1 MVSILEEGSFMKNY
15 SDKISSNEVKLI
27 EPNMHYDQRGWFYVA
42 YNADQFEK
50 KYDFIQDN
58 HSFSNEAGTL
68 RGLHYQ
74 LPPFE
79 QSKLIRVIAGSI
91 LDIVVDVRPESNTFL
106 EWQSF
111 LLNSEE
117 KKSLLI
123 PKGFAH
129 GFITLSDKTE
139 VYYKVD
145 EKYSPENEIT
155 INYDDP
161 SLMINWGNVN
171 IKSISKKDLSGISI
185 KEFKILLRAIK

>member
-1 MVSILEEGSFMKNY
+1 MKENNNK
-15 SDKISSNEVKLI
+15 SRLNKVKLI
-27 EPNMHYDQRGWFYVA
+27 EPNMHYDQRGWFYEA
-42 YNADQFEK
+42 YNVDQFDR

-58 HSFSNEAGTL
+58 HSFSNVAGTL

-79 QSKLIRVIAGSI
+79 QSKLIRVIVGSI

-111 LLNSEE
+111 VLNSEE

-171 IKSISKKDLSGISI
+171 IKSISKKDLRGISI
-185 KEFKILLRAIK
+185 KDFKILLRAIK